1 MSKTAARK
9 PLYRMVTFWLS
20 ILLVLYGLVG
30 FVILPHYIKSRIPLE
45 LNKALGWHVSLGD
58 VSADPFSLSLT
69 ISQFDARDADGKD
82 VVRFQRLYQNL
93 SFWSLLRGVIDLQ
106 QVELDQ
112 PFVRVDLLKGYGVNF
127 VRDWQSQHRGA
138 AQQQTSNGKGG
149 LPLVLSHLVIKAG
162 HVRLRDF
169 SQPQNATFDFS
180 PVTLTLN
187 HLATYSSA
195 EGEGQ
200 YQLTAQM
207 PDNQSI
213 QWSGKLSLLP
223 FSLQG
228 TLQLQHLTQKLLWHF
243 AAAHLPYRLQAGTLS
258 LNTHFQ
264 INVQDHFTLT
274 TNRGSVKLHDVKVA
288 VGQDSKPV
296 LGMGSLD
303 LNGIHFRYPNPDL
316 SIAQVSSQGL
326 DLDLV
331 REGSGQFNLWAPLA
345 GRKPKGGSQPDAQ
358 QSAAKGPAGNS
369 DRQGLTWSIQH
380 LGVSGARIQ
389 LSDQSLA
396 RPESLQLHD
405 IDLQANGLSDKLDQ
419 PLHYNIKLGVGSQ
432 GQLSSQGELTP
443 FPLTVH
449 SQFSVNQVAITPVQG
464 YLQRYVA
471 LDLPEGTLDASGKI
485 DLDNQNDQLT
495 GTVSSS
501 LAINQLKT
509 QVAEDR
515 SPLASWQSLKV
526 DSIDINLSPLVVNIG
541 QVRLNQPE
549 FDIIRQAKGQT
560 NIADLLRK
568 QKKKSPAAP
577 TADSNTESKRTDKG
591 DKLPVVRVDGIS
603 LTGGTTRFVDH
614 AIKPAFQTRIHDLN
628 GSIKGLSTVTP
639 QKAQVS
645 LQGLVDGYGK
655 LQVSGE
661 IGTLG
666 QSTDANLKLDLEN
679 LALPPLSPYFGHY
692 LGYDVSKGKLQAKVN
707 YKLDGTR
714 LDASNRLTI
723 DQLELGK
730 SVNSPAAIKA
740 PVRLGLAL
748 MRDSNNRISL
758 DVPVKGDLSD
768 PSFNTTGVIFHTF
781 VNLIAKAATSPFS
794 VIGAL
799 TNLTGLTGE
808 ELSQLAFAPGKAE
821 PETDQKRKLQALAQA
836 LKKRPDLILN
846 IHAETAP
853 KPDLKALQ
861 QAQVEKAV
869 SAKLGH
875 QGSPAERIKELEA
888 MADNTLGAARLKTMK
903 QQYGN
908 GKPAQWAARL
918 REALAGHQQVPADAL
933 TKLANRR
940 AERIQQILVKQEKV
954 PSGQLFL
961 LAPDRKATV
970 KDGKVL
976 LTFGLDSR

>member
-30 FVILPHYIKSRIPLE
+30 FVILPHYVKSRIPKE

-69 ISQFDARDADGKD
+69 ISQFDARDAEGKD
-82 VVRFQRLYQNL
+82 VVRFRRLYQNL

-127 VRDWQSQHRGA
+127 VRDWQAQHKDTA
-138 AQQQTSNGKGG
+138 AKQTSGGKGG
-149 LPLVLSHLVIKAG
+149 LPLILSHLVIKDG
-162 HVRLRDF
+162 HIRLRDF
-169 SQPQNATFDFS
+169 SQPQHATFDFQ
-180 PVTLTLN
+180 PVALSLN
-187 HLATYSSA
+187 HLATYSST
-195 EGEGQ
+195 EGQGQ

-223 FSLQG
+223 FNLQG
-228 TLQLQHLTQKLLWHF
+228 TLRLHQLTQKLLWHF
-243 AAAHLPYRLQAGTLS
+243 AAAHLPYQLQAGTLS

-264 INVQDHFTLT
+264 IDVQDHFTLT
-274 TNRGSVKLHDVKVA
+274 TNRGSVKLSNVKVA
-288 VGQDSKPV
+288 VGQAKEPV

-303 LNGIHFRYPNPDL
+303 LNGIQFRYPKPDL

-326 DLDLV
+326 DLNLV
-331 REGSGQFNLWAPLA
+331 REASGQFNLWAPLS
-345 GRKPKGGSQPDAQ
+345 GTGQKGGSQPAAS
-358 QSAAKGPAGNS
+358 QSASQGQAQNQDGPA
-369 DRQGLTWSIQH
+369 LTWSIQH
-380 LGVSGARIQ
+380 LGVSGARVQ

-396 RPESLQLHD
+396 QPESLQLHD
-405 IDLQANGLSDKLDQ
+405 IDLEADGLSDKLDQ
-419 PLHYNIKLGVGSQ
+419 PLHYNLKLGVGSQ

-443 FPLTVH
+443 LPLTVH
-449 SQFSVNQVAITPVQG
+449 SQFSVNQVALKPVQG
-464 YLQRYVA
+464 YLQPYAA

-509 QVAEDR
+509 RVAKDQ
-515 SPLASWQSLKV
+515 SPLASWKSLKV
-526 DSIDINLSPLVVNIG
+526 DSIDINLAPLVVNIG

-549 FDIIRQAKGQT
+549 FDIIRQAQGQT
-560 NIADLLRK
+560 NIAELLRV
-568 QKKKSPAAP
+568 QKKKAPA
-577 TADSNTESKRTDKG
+577 TTTGADTKKA
-591 DKLPVVRVDGIS
+591 DKLPVVRVAGIS

-614 AIKPAFQTRIHDLN
+614 AIQPGFQSRIHDLN

-639 QKAQVS
+639 QKAKVA

-655 LQVSGE
+655 LQVSGD

-666 QSTDANLKLDLEN
+666 QSTNAHLKVDLNN
-679 LALPPLSPYFGHY
+679 LALPPLSPYFGRY
-692 LGYDVSKGKLQAKVN
+692 LGYDVSKGKLDAKVN
-707 YKLDGTR
+707 YKLDGTQ

-730 SVNSPAAIKA
+730 SVNSPQAVKA

-748 MRDSNNRISL
+748 LRDSNNQISL

-781 VNLIAKAATSPFS
+781 VNLIAKAATSPFA
-794 VIGAL
+794 VIGTL

-808 ELSQLAFAPGKAE
+808 ELSHLAFAPGTAE
-821 PETDQKRKLQALAQA
+821 PESDQKRKLQALAQA

-853 KPDLKALQ
+853 ELDLKALKR
-861 QAQVEKAV
+861 AQVEQAV
-869 SAKLGH
+869 TAKLGH
-875 QGSPAERIKELEA
+875 QGSLAERIKVLEA
-888 MADNTLGAARLKTMK
+888 MAGNQLGAAKLKTMK
-903 QQYGN
+903 SQYGN
-908 GKPAQWAARL
+908 SKPAQWAARL
-918 REALAGHQQVPADAL
+918 RDALASRQQLPADAL
-933 TKLANRR
+933 NKLANRR
-940 AERIQQILVKQEKV
+940 ADQIQQILVKQDKV
-954 PSGQLFL
+954 QSSQLFL
-961 LAPDRKATV
+961 LAPDQKAAV
-970 KDGKVL
+970 KNGKVL